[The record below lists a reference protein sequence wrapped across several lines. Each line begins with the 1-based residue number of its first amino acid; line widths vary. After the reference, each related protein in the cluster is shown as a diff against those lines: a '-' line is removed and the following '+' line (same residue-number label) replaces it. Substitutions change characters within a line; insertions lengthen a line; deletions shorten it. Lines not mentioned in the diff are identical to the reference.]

1 MTTTLEPGTR
11 PKTTTSS
18 MDDRE
23 KLAHLRSQLPA
34 VDQTGYFNAGTNGPL
49 PQCALDAMIDAA
61 RRECDAGR
69 IIPGVYEGGG
79 KRNQRIRVLLGDMLG
94 ADPSEIALTHST
106 SEGNGTVLSGIDWQ
120 RGEEVVT
127 TTLEHPGLFV
137 PLSQIAH
144 RYGIRLRIIDI
155 GDGGGDVT
163 STLEAAMSPRTRVV
177 ALSHVMWSSGAVA
190 PLRDVAAMARA
201 HHALTLVDA
210 AQAAGQVPIDLH
222 EMGVD
227 AYAIPGQKWL
237 CGPEATGALYV
248 RADRMADIQPTHPRY
263 AQTDGNGYLLPVAGA
278 NRFEIGEFFG
288 PAILAQ
294 EAALTWL
301 RDEVGLDWAY
311 SRVAAL
317 GQRCWEAL
325 AAIEGVTMA
334 SPKDKIAG
342 LVCFQIPGMAPPD
355 IAAKLYERGET
366 IRYVAYP
373 PGPAV
378 ARVSTGWWNSAEE
391 IDRLADGVRAVVAD
405 HHHGTAQAIPASGMP
420 A

>member
-1 MTTTLEPGTR
+1 MATTIDAPVPSPAHHAG
-11 PKTTTSS
+11 

-23 KLAHLRSQLPA
+23 KLAHLRAQLPA
-34 VDQTGYFNAGTNGPL
+34 VDRTGYFNAGTNGPL
-49 PQCALDAMIDAA
+49 PKVALDALIAA
-61 RRECDAGR
+61 AHTEYDAGR
-69 IIPGVYEGGG
+69 IIPGVYEGGWT
-79 KRNQRIRVLLGDMLG
+79 RNRRIRVLLAEMLG

-106 SEGNGTVLSGIDWQ
+106 SEGIGTVLSGIDWQ
-120 RGEEVVT
+120 RGDEVMT
-127 TTLEHPGLFV
+127 TTLEHPGLFG
-137 PLSQIAH
+137 PLSQISH
-144 RYGIRLRIIDI
+144 RYGVKIRIIDI

-163 STLEAAMSPRTRVV
+163 AILEAAMSPRTRVV

-190 PLRDVAAMARA
+190 PLREIAALARA
-201 HHALTLVDA
+201 RHALTLIDA
-210 AQAAGQVPIDLH
+210 AQSAGQIPIDLH
-222 EMGVD
+222 DLGID

-248 RADRMADIQPTHPRY
+248 RASAMADIQPTHPRY
-263 AQTDGNGYLLPVAGA
+263 AQTDGTGYIMPFAGA

-311 SRVAAL
+311 ARVHAL
-317 GQRCWEAL
+317 GQRCWDAL
-325 AAIEGVTMA
+325 DAIDGVTMA

-378 ARVSTGWWNSAEE
+378 ARVSTGWWNSEEE
-391 IDRLADGVRAVVAD
+391 IERLAEGVRAVVED
-405 HHHGTAQAIPASGMP
+405 HRRATSHTEPMDGTTS
-420 A
+420 